1 MQKIKHYIVSLLL
14 VAMLMPAMAS
24 AAPLAQIGAAATCT
38 NKPIITIPSWYKNL
52 KCTTEERPDGSSY
65 QQPQVTELNDIWK
78 IALNVVEA
86 LIGAA
91 AYIAAGFVVWGGFKY
106 MKSQGDPGKLTEA
119 KNAIMQA
126 LIGLGI
132 TLASTAIVI
141 FVGSLF

>member
-1 MQKIKHYIVSLLL
+1 MQKIKHYIATLL
-14 VAMLMPAMAS
+14 VMVTLAPVVAGATPYTQV
-24 AAPLAQIGAAATCT
+24 AALAPCT
-38 NKPIITIPSWYKNL
+38 NKPILTIPSWYKGL
-52 KCTTEERPDGSSY
+52 QCDGK
-65 QQPQVTELNDIWK
+65 QPQITQLNDIWK

-119 KNAIMQA
+119 KNAILQA

-141 FVGSLF
+141 FVGELF